1 MGDSAGGGIAAGVAL
16 LARSRGLLLARQILI
31 YSMLDDRNTVPD
43 PALAP
48 FVTWSHDENHTGW
61 SALLGQ
67 RTGAEAVPPIV
78 APSRETDLGGVAPAY
93 LEAGELDI
101 LRDKNIE
108 YARRLARAGVPVEL
122 HVHPGVP
129 HSFDLIAPEAEVTKR
144 AFADRIRVLRA
155 L

>member
-1 MGDSAGGGIAAGVAL
+1 M
-16 LARSRGLLLARQILI
+16 
-31 YSMLDDRNTVPD
+31 
-43 PALAP
+43 
-48 FVTWSHDENHTGW
+48 
-61 SALLGQ
+61 
-67 RTGAEAVPPIV
+67 
-78 APSRETDLGGVAPAY
+78 APAY

-101 LRDKNIE
+101 LRNEDIE

-129 HSFDLIAPEAEVTKR
+129 HGFDLIAPEAEVTKR